1 MNGDDA
7 RYQIQIIKLRLLSK
21 EIGYKEA
28 RELAA
33 PHLKTLN
40 EKGRQ
45 IAKKYN
51 RNHYPITFTGIMR

>member
-1 MNGDDA
+1 MNAEDA

-21 EIGYKEA
+21 EIDYKEA

-33 PHLKTLN
+33 PHLKSLN
-40 EKGRQ
+40 EIGRQ

-51 RNHYPITFTGIMR
+51 KNHCPITFTGMMR